1 MNPFQEVP
9 LMNDPKL
16 LAFVEAARQT
26 FQTMLGI
33 DAKPGPFERGHG
45 VTTGY
50 DVSGI
55 VGLSNL
61 EGGGGE
67 RQASLVLSFPESV
80 ARRAVGRI
88 LGLESLPV
96 LDQEVADGIGE
107 LASVIAGLAKR
118 GLARAGIHDC
128 RTTLPNVILGCQ
140 HRVFHQRDAERYAA
154 PFETE
159 IGGFLLQLIL
169 LVPIDREGA
178 RGTRAATTV

>member
-1 MNPFQEVP
+1 
-9 LMNDPKL
+9 MNDPKL
-16 LAFVEAARQT
+16 MAFVDAAKTT

-33 DAKPGPFERGHG
+33 EAKPGAFERGHG
-45 VTTGY
+45 VTAGY

-55 VGLSNL
+55 VGLANF

-67 RQASLVLSFPESV
+67 RQASFVLSFPEAV

-88 LGLESLPV
+88 LGLDALPV

-128 RTTLPNVILGCQ
+128 RTTVPNVILGCQ

-178 RGTRAATTV
+178 RGNRAQSAV

>member
-1 MNPFQEVP
+1 
-9 LMNDPKL
+9 MNDPKL
-16 LAFVEAARQT
+16 LAFVDAARTT

-33 DAKPGPFERGHG
+33 DARPGAFERGHG

-55 VGLSNL
+55 VGLANF
-61 EGGGGE
+61 ETGGAE
-67 RQASLVLSFPESV
+67 RHASLVLSFPEAV

-88 LGLESLPV
+88 LGLEALPV

-118 GLARAGIHDC
+118 GLAHAGIHDC

-140 HRVFHQRDAERYAA
+140 HRVFHQREAERYAA

-159 IGGFLLQLIL
+159 IGSFLLQVIVL
-169 LVPIDREGA
+169 LPIDMEGVL
-178 RGTRAATTV
+178 GGRANAAPAL